1 MTKLKSLLLLL
12 LCASSLMAM
21 TKAEDIQT
29 FTLDNGMKFL
39 ILEDHSIPN
48 ANMYFFYRVGSRNE
62 VPGITGLS
70 HFFEHMMF
78 NGAKKYGP
86 KQFDRVMEANG
97 GSNNAYTSEDMTVY
111 TDFFPTSA
119 MPVIFD
125 LEADRIGNL
134 ALADSM
140 VESERGVILSER
152 TTYLN
157 NSNWVNLNEQVISV
171 AFMAHPYRWS
181 VIGYESDIKN
191 WQKQDLQNYFNTY
204 YAPNNVVVVMSG
216 DLNTQQIKKM
226 AQDYFA
232 AIPARPAPRP
242 IHTVEP
248 EQLGE
253 KRLWVKKDVTS
264 PNIMIAWHT
273 PETSH
278 PDYYAMDLLNSILGE
293 GNSSRLY
300 SALVDSLQLAVAVET
315 SYSMSIDPGLL
326 FIYAICN
333 QDVHED
339 SLEHTVYTVIDKI
352 IKNGIAEKEL
362 QKVKNRKLVDF
373 YHQMET
379 IDGMSNTIG
388 TYELYFKDY
397 KFLFNAPEEYNKI
410 TVADIQR
417 VAGKYL
423 RKDNR
428 TVGFLKP
435 GEEE

>member
-1 MTKLKSLLLLL
+1 LLL

-48 ANMYFFYRVGSRNE
+48 ANMYFFFRVGSRNE

-86 KQFDRVMEANG
+86 KEFDRVMEASG

-125 LEADRIGNL
+125 LAADRIGYL

-140 VESERGVILSER
+140 VKSERGVVLSER
-152 TTYLN
+152 STYLN
-157 NSNWVNLNEQVISV
+157 NSNWFYLNEQVISV

-181 VIGYESDIKN
+181 VIGYESDIMN
-191 WQKQDLQNYFNTY
+191 WNREDLQNYFNTY

-216 DLNTQQIKKM
+216 DLNTEQVKKM

-232 AIPARPAPRP
+232 AIPARPSPRP

-253 KRLWVKKDVTS
+253 KSLWVKKDVT
-264 PNIMIAWHT
+264 
-273 PETSH
+273 
-278 PDYYAMDLLNSILGE
+278 
-293 GNSSRLY
+293 
-300 SALVDSLQLAVAVET
+300 
-315 SYSMSIDPGLL
+315 
-326 FIYAICN
+326 
-333 QDVHED
+333 
-339 SLEHTVYTVIDKI
+339 
-352 IKNGIAEKEL
+352 
-362 QKVKNRKLVDF
+362 
-373 YHQMET
+373 
-379 IDGMSNTIG
+379 
-388 TYELYFKDY
+388 
-397 KFLFNAPEEYNKI
+397 
-410 TVADIQR
+410 
-417 VAGKYL
+417 
-423 RKDNR
+423 
-428 TVGFLKP
+428 
-435 GEEE
+435 

>member
-1 MTKLKSLLLLL
+1 
-12 LCASSLMAM
+12 
-21 TKAEDIQT
+21 
-29 FTLDNGMKFL
+29 
-39 ILEDHSIPN
+39 
-48 ANMYFFYRVGSRNE
+48 
-62 VPGITGLS
+62 
-70 HFFEHMMF
+70 
-78 NGAKKYGP
+78 
-86 KQFDRVMEANG
+86 
-97 GSNNAYTSEDMTVY
+97 
-111 TDFFPTSA
+111 
-119 MPVIFD
+119 
-125 LEADRIGNL
+125 
-134 ALADSM
+134 
-140 VESERGVILSER
+140 
-152 TTYLN
+152 
-157 NSNWVNLNEQVISV
+157 
-171 AFMAHPYRWS
+171 MAHPYRWS
-181 VIGYESDIKN
+181 VIGYESDIMN
-191 WQKQDLQNYFNTY
+191 WNREDLQNYFNTY

-216 DLNTQQIKKM
+216 DLNTEQVKKM
-226 AQDYFA
+226 AHDYFA
-232 AIPARPAPRP
+232 AIPARPSPRP

-264 PNIMIAWHT
+264 PNILIAWHT

-278 PDYYAMDLLNSILGE
+278 PDYYAMDMLNSILGE

-326 FIYAICN
+326 YIYAICN
-333 QDVHED
+333 EDVHED
-339 SLEHTVYTVIDKI
+339 SLEQTIYSVIDKV

-417 VAGKYL
+417 VAAKYL

-428 TVGFLKP
+428 TVGILKP